1 MATLTLTF
9 TAGSEAGATMRA
21 LSNAIEKAV
30 GHMPD
35 KNATGASTV
44 ITFDN
49 APSTG
54 TVSVQVTAGPYSLM
68 PDGSTAAPK
77 VIV

>member
-1 MATLTLTF
+1 MATLTFTF
-9 TAGSEAGATMRA
+9 TAGSEAGASMRA
-21 LSNAIEKAV
+21 LAHAIEKACA
-30 GHMPD
+30 HMPD

-54 TVSVQVTAGPYSLM
+54 FASVRVTAGPYATM
-68 PDGSTAAPK
+68 PDGTNSPT
-77 VIV
+77 VIA